1 MYVHTQIKQEA
12 INGKFGH
19 SLVFV
24 THFLLVVSDA
34 TCKVWTNRT
43 RGHWFWTLNN
53 ATLVQCLWLL
63 ISLGLYSMAPKQ
75 FSPLLGCVASEQ
87 FNPLSLHI
95 WRLIIHSHRSPKS
108 WKQVVTVA
116 WQQLDGICH
125 GDPRMAVN
133 QSPVSHWVLQAKEP
147 LLLNSIRR

>member
-12 INGKFGH
+12 INGKFGQ

-34 TCKVWTNRT
+34 TCKVWNKSNLCSLILDLEQ
-43 RGHWFWTLNN
+43 WNLSSL
-53 ATLVQCLWLL
+53 LVAFGQ
-63 ISLGLYSMAPKQ
+63 LGLYSMALKQ

-87 FNPLSLHI
+87 FNPLSLRI
-95 WRLIIHSHRSPKS
+95 WRLIIQSHPRPKP

-116 WQQLDGICH
+116 WQQLDGIVMGPSH
-125 GDPRMAVN
+125 GSKPKSR
-133 QSPVSHWVLQAKEP
+133 VSVGVASSRTLTAQ
-147 LLLNSIRR
+147 

>member
-34 TCKVWTNRT
+34 TCKVWNKSNLCSLILDLEQRN
-43 RGHWFWTLNN
+43 LCSV
-53 ATLVQCLWLL
+53 LVAFGQFGPFFNGLKT
-63 ISLGLYSMAPKQ
+63 IQPSLGVCGLRT
-75 FSPLLGCVASEQ
+75 
-87 FNPLSLHI
+87 SLHI
-95 WRLIIHSHRSPKS
+95 WRLIIQSHPSPKP

-116 WQQLDGICH
+116 WQQLDGIAM
-125 GDPRMAVN
+125 GPSDDSKPKSR
-133 QSPVSHWVLQAKEP
+133 VSVGVASSRTLTAQ
-147 LLLNSIRR
+147 